1 MRSTAE
7 PIEGN
12 KVKLSVTVDETEFE
26 AALDRSWKAIAKEV
40 RVPGFRHG
48 KVPRKVLE
56 ARIEK
61 SYARSEAIKDAI
73 PEAYV
78 AAVREHDVDVIAQP
92 EIDITAG
99 EDDGE
104 ITFDAVVEVRPQ
116 IEIHGYQGLTLTIPG
131 PNPTDGDVTEQ
142 LDRLRNGYA
151 EFADVERPVQEG
163 DTVTID
169 IRGSQDDEEV
179 PGLTAEDYSYEVGTG
194 SIVPE
199 LDAELI
205 DLEVGDTAEFDADH
219 PQTDEPRISFEV
231 VVKAVKEKVL
241 PELTDEWVAE
251 ATEFA
256 TVDELRDDTVE
267 RLSKVR
273 RAQASMAVQ
282 SKLGD
287 SLADL
292 VTDELPESLI
302 GAEMRAR
309 LENLMQRLQQQGI
322 SLEQYFQV
330 TGTEPEQF
338 TGELRTDSE
347 NAIKVD
353 LAFRAIVVAE
363 GLEASDDE
371 LVEEIERI
379 ASGAGID
386 AEAARAQL
394 EQADQLAPIRS
405 EVSRRKAMTWLIERA
420 EIVDETGHAVRR
432 EDLVL
437 PGDETDETDEHDEH
451 DHDHDHDH
459 DHEH

>member
-1 MRSTAE
+1 M
-7 PIEGN
+7 
-12 KVKLSVTVDETEFE
+12 KLSVTVDEAEFE

-40 RVPGFRHG
+40 RVPGFRNG

-61 SYARSEAIKDAI
+61 SYARAEAIKDAV

-99 EDDGE
+99 EDEGE
-104 ITFDAVVEVRPQ
+104 VTFDAVVEVRPQ
-116 IEIHGYQGLTLTIPG
+116 IEIFGYQGLTLTIPG
-131 PNPTDGDVTEQ
+131 PNPTDGDVVEQ

-151 EFADVERPVQEG
+151 EFVDVERAAETG
-163 DTVTID
+163 DSVTID
-169 IRGSQDDEEV
+169 ITGSQDGEEV
-179 PGLTAEDYSYEVGTG
+179 PGLTAEDYSYELGSG

-199 LDAELI
+199 LDTELI
-205 DLEVGDTAEFDADH
+205 GLEIDDVAEFEADH
-219 PQTDEPRISFEV
+219 PQPDEPRISFSV
-231 VVKAVKEKVL
+231 TVKAIKEKVL

-273 RAQASMAVQ
+273 KAQASMAVQ

-287 SLADL
+287 ALSEL

-322 SLEQYFQV
+322 NLEQYFQV

-353 LAFRAIVVAE
+353 LAFRAIVAAE
-363 GLEASDDE
+363 GIDATDDE
-371 LVEEIERI
+371 LTDEIDRI
-379 ASGAGID
+379 AKNAGID
-386 AEAARAQL
+386 PDDARVQL
-394 EQADQLAPIRS
+394 EAADQLPPIRA
-405 EVSRRKAMTWLIERA
+405 EIARRKAMTWLIERA

-432 EDLVL
+432 DELVL
-437 PGDETDETDEHDEH
+437 PGDEDEDDHDHDHDHAGHDHAGH
-451 DHDHDHDH
+451 DHDHDHDDH